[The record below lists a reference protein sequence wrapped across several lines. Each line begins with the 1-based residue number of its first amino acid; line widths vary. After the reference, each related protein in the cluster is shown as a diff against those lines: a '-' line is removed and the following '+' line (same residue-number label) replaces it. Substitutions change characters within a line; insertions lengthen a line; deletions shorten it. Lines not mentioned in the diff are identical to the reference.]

1 MKGINNPEQQ
11 KIIKIFGATLNY
23 MANDN
28 QDDRQ
33 AFGNI

>member
-1 MKGINNPEQQ
+1 MKGVNDPEPQ
-11 KIIKIFGATLNY
+11 KIIKIIGTALNH